1 LIIAAPASPSPPKRG
16 ANNPRLLDNYL
27 TKKDF
32 IFDGVKVGFNSFDV
46 SRAASVAQV
55 IDLV

>member
-32 IFDGVKVGFNSFDV
+32 IFDGVKVGFEVENRGVPQDPQIGLQS
-46 SRAASVAQV
+46 
-55 IDLV
+55 